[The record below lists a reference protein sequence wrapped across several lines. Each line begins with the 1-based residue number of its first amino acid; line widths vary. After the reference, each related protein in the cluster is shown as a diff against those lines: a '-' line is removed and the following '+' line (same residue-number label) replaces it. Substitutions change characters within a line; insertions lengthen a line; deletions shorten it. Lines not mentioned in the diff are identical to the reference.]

1 MGFFSSR
8 KPDDD
13 YIPDDKTTV
22 VQVIRSRF
30 YGKQKGKEREDRPNT
45 TFVSQDASTAQ
56 TLSHPTVSPIR
67 HAASVPLLSSGKIKH
82 QSDDSNHRTIGRRLK
97 SSVRKNFL
105 ASEASSSSMA
115 LPDLPPSQLHEIDP
129 PGQPQHTQEPTKL
142 STASPRKQT
151 DSATMTLAQR
161 LNELAVANAEGLLN
175 DDEYRMLRQNLFE
188 RFASSATVPSETP
201 VVPARRHF
209 RGPSEGA
216 SVSSRPSSNFIVDLP
231 RTPSVRS
238 KASVRSGVASLFH
251 RATGRRTAS
260 GSRDY
265 TDTSSVFSATSTTST
280 KPQLQP
286 LRKKSSSSSVHTEA
300 SRPADTM
307 SITSRQT
314 GQTSDRSPLDFNSS
328 RPHTPVRPSNASFRH
343 MGPPPSS
350 FPRTPV
356 SERYIPSVRDVFD
369 ETNLTTSKDIKQEM
383 AAVEAEK
390 KRLMDAFNGL
400 EVTTL
405 AKRQRRPNTTNS
417 RPATI
422 VVDSGEHLR
431 ATTDGARPGST
442 ITLVPRANNLQPDS
456 DVLSIHSGFSVSTNP
471 SVHRSYS
478 KNLGSKNSGSL
489 VSSNSRG
496 SLSRKGSFSSVSS
509 AGRAAVAKSKHV
521 PPVPA
526 LPSYMGQ
533 LGHASSSSVN
543 LARSTSHLPMATLPE
558 NEISFISM
566 VDEQGEDELGFDAE
580 MDDIRRRREEV
591 SQRYEARL
599 DYLRAKLKGA
609 QLHEKLMRK

>member
-13 YIPDDKTTV
+13 YVPDDKTTV

-30 YGKQKGKEREDRPNT
+30 YGRHKGKEHTERPNT
-45 TFVSQDASTAQ
+45 TFVSQDGTAAQ
-56 TLSHPTVSPIR
+56 TLSHPSPIR
-67 HAASVPLLSSGKIKH
+67 HTASAPLLNAKKSSQNHDPNYRTLSGK
-82 QSDDSNHRTIGRRLK
+82 LK
-97 SSVRKNFL
+97 SSVRKNIL
-105 ASEASSSSMA
+105 ATEASSSSMA
-115 LPDLPPSQLHEIDP
+115 ISSPSSPPSQSRDIELPQEP
-129 PGQPQHTQEPTKL
+129 PQHTTDPKNAT
-142 STASPRKQT
+142 TASPRKQT

-188 RFASSATVPSETP
+188 RFAGNAAVPTETP
-201 VVPARRHF
+201 VVPASTRRHL
-209 RGPSEGA
+209 RGPSEAA

-238 KASVRSGVASLFH
+238 KSSVRSGVASLFH

-260 GSRDY
+260 GSRDFS
-265 TDTSSVFSATSTTST
+265 DTSSVFSATSGVST
-280 KPQLQP
+280 KPQP
-286 LRKKSSSSSVHTEA
+286 IRKKSSSSSVHTEA

-307 SITSRQT
+307 SITSRRT
-314 GQTSDRSPLDFNSS
+314 GQTSDRSPIDFNSS
-328 RPHTPVRPSNASFRH
+328 RPHTPIRPSNTSLRH
-343 MGPPPSS
+343 MAAPPSS

-356 SERYIPSVRDVFD
+356 SERYTPSVRDVFD
-369 ETNLTTSKDIKQEM
+369 EANLVTSQDIKQEM
-383 AAVEAEK
+383 TAVEAEK
-390 KRLMDAFNGL
+390 KRLLDAFNGL

-405 AKRQRRPNTTNS
+405 AKRQRRPNTVS

-422 VVDSGEHLR
+422 VVDSGERLQ
-431 ATTDGARPGST
+431 AAGEARPGST
-442 ITLVPRANNLQPDS
+442 ITLIPDPRPSRLQPDS

-471 SVHRSYS
+471 SIHR
-478 KNLGSKNSGSL
+478 KNLGSKNGGSL
-489 VSSNSRG
+489 ANSSSRG
-496 SLSRKGSFSSVSS
+496 SLSRKGSSSSMSS
-509 AGRAAVAKSKHV
+509 AGRAAAARSKHV

-543 LARSTSHLPMATLPE
+543 LTRSNGHLPLAALPE

-566 VDEQGEDELGFDAE
+566 VEEQDEDELEFAAE

-591 SQRYEARL
+591 SQRYDARL